1 MKLCNFGWTTATEQT
16 GASHQPFFQIS
27 CVKLSLG
34 TFQRRRTQQEIVRDG
49 EMSQDIQA
57 GSGCR
62 NHAFLFT
69 DQPFK
74 ILNQLFF
81 QPDVFD
87 VSGTSFTS
95 CDICIICL
103 RGLFL
108 WTLSCCILILAN
120 SDIFWTFLLAGKVSG
135 GTASEIWVLIS
146 PKGPEFSACLTA
158 TRKSAD
164 SFSPWCS

>member
-74 ILNQLFF
+74 IFVVFPTRRLRCVGHLLYILRYLHHLF
-81 QPDVFD
+81 
-87 VSGTSFTS
+87 
-95 CDICIICL
+95 

-108 WTLSCCILILAN
+108 WTLSCCILILAH

-146 PKGPEFSACLTA
+146 PKGQSSVHVLQQLESQQTHLVF
-158 TRKSAD
+158 
-164 SFSPWCS
+164 